1 MSCWLAQSLPGL
13 RQSGLAAAAAMRIA
27 WQQQQ
32 QQQGLHTS
40 SAQQMLQA
48 GLENPMDLFDR

>member
-1 MSCWLAQSLPGL
+1 MSCWLAQTLPGL

-27 WQQQQ
+27 WQ